1 VTPDRPGHPV
11 SSPHERGV
19 DDSDRRIA
27 ALLGEDGR
35 ASYAAIAEKVGLSDD
50 AVRARIQRMTE
61 AGVLR
66 IRGFVHP
73 SALGLHALA
82 SAGLRTSVPVRAAVD
97 GLRAVDGVTFVAE
110 TLGRH
115 ALLVDVAAA
124 DDAALLDV
132 LDRVAG
138 VPGVMLDVAWRHL
151 TVAKWESQV
160 HPRIAPA
167 SEASAPR
174 DDIDLRLVR
183 VLVDDPRAS
192 FATLAERT
200 GISYAVA
207 RRRSLRLF
215 QDGVVVATAVLDR
228 VSSQQEVRAQLGLVL
243 VGERAGA
250 LRELSALEGVKV
262 LVTTTGREN
271 AIAEVRCADHE
282 ALEELVE
289 RAMAVPGV
297 AAIETWLFARLAM
310 LPMPWRFTPG
320 PIPLSGK

>member
-1 VTPDRPGHPV
+1 MTHGPGHPV
-11 SSPHERGV
+11 ASSQERSV
-19 DDSDRRIA
+19 DDADRRIA

-50 AVRARIQRMTE
+50 AVRARIQRMSD

-82 SAGLRTSVPVRAAVD
+82 SAGLRASAPMSAAVD
-97 GLRAVDGVTFVAE
+97 GLRAIDGVTFVAE

-124 DDAALLDV
+124 DDAALVDV

-138 VPGVMLDVAWRHL
+138 VPGVQLDVAWRHL

-160 HPRIAPA
+160 HPRMAPA

-174 DDIDLRLVR
+174 DDVDLRLVR
-183 VLVDDPRAS
+183 ALVDDPRAS

-200 GISYAVA
+200 GITYAVA

-215 QDGVVVATAVLDR
+215 QEGVVVATAVLDR
-228 VSSQQEVRAQLGLVL
+228 VSSQREVRAQLGLVL
-243 VGERAGA
+243 AGERARA
-250 LRELSALEGVKV
+250 LRELAALEEVKV

-271 AIAEVRCADHE
+271 AIAEVRCADYQ
-282 ALEELVE
+282 AFEELVD

-310 LPMPWRFTPG
+310 LPMPWRFTPERAD
-320 PIPLSGK
+320 LQRK